1 MFQRSIDLQESEE
14 DAVSIPSHPT
24 VMNVDGVSAYHFHQL
39 LKQMLRD
46 EGVMRG
52 YNAREAAI
60 QEQHAIQQQL
70 GQSFKLTAGSMTR
83 NGVFCL
89 NTPAILEG
97 LNERERA
104 KAEKDQQANERER
117 VKSEREK
124 QHFEAALNTYKR
136 NRNNLKV
143 VDLKALINRFRVE
156 ADPPIG
162 QSKQQ
167 LSQQWSDI
175 EPRLLDTMNMY
186 NQDDDRIEAANNE
199 NQAFENMPNHHDHNI
214 SI

>member
-1 MFQRSIDLQESEE
+1 MKVSRVCGRVATRPKMTIT
-14 DAVSIPSHPT
+14 AVIVAVQSNMSNNRPQQ
-24 VMNVDGVSAYHFHQL
+24 MNATDQSYT
-39 LKQMLRD
+39 KK
-46 EGVMRG
+46 
-52 YNAREAAI
+52 AI
-60 QEQHAIQQQL
+60 QERAFWKTTKR
-70 GQSFKLTAGSMTR
+70 GQA
-83 NGVFCL
+83 L

-97 LNERERA
+97 LNERERE

-117 VKSEREK
+117 VKREREK

-136 NRNNLKV
+136 DRNNLKV

-175 EPRLLDTMNMY
+175 EHRLLDTMTMY
-186 NQDDDRIEAANNE
+186 NQEDVPIEAAISE
-199 NQAFENMPNHHDHNI
+199 NQAFDNMTNYHDHNI